1 MFGAVLGYVVL
12 FRVVQYML
20 FAYQTGSFDGLA
32 KRLKTRYAMMIA
44 GNADQDSGEDDK
56 LAL

>member
-32 KRLKTRYAMMIA
+32 NRLKTRYAAVVA
-44 GNADQDSGEDDK
+44 GNSEQEGEDEK
-56 LAL
+56 LAV

>member
-32 KRLKTRYAMMIA
+32 NRLKTRYAAVVA
-44 GNADQDSGEDDK
+44 GNSEQESEDDK
-56 LAL
+56 LAV